1 MGILCG
7 SIWQLSL
14 AFSQATLPVLF
25 AQLAFAHRPKILTVE
40 FTFEAVDILYHI
52 HAVCNIQISKNAYF
66 VKQRIPKSS
75 LKQIQATNPAKG
87 RFRKQ
92 RMAAGNAQPMSLSIE
107 KTRKR
112 WSNHHLL
119 ESRPIVP
126 HGFYLWI
133 EKMHYLPIYII
144 FPVWV
149 GFSLLG

>member
-66 VKQRIPKSS
+66 VKQRIPSQKVRSS
-75 LKQIQATNPAKG
+75 KYKLRIRRKGERSIPKAKDG
-87 RFRKQ
+87 GWKCS
-92 RMAAGNAQPMSLSIE
+92 PCLSQ
-107 KTRKR
+107 
-112 WSNHHLL
+112 
-119 ESRPIVP
+119 
-126 HGFYLWI
+126 
-133 EKMHYLPIYII
+133 
-144 FPVWV
+144 
-149 GFSLLG
+149 